1 MDVIERL
8 GPGDGPRLRAVRLRA
23 LADAPDAFVT
33 TLAEAEAWDDASWEG
48 QAVSLPTFV
57 WVDHGADLG
66 MVRVAPFD
74 GDPQAAYLISMWVA
88 PEARGHGV
96 GDALVS
102 EVLSWARVHARRRVF
117 LDVGERN
124 RPARALY
131 ERAGFVV
138 SGVRGTLPEPRA
150 RVCEVQM
157 RLDLDP

>member
-1 MDVIERL
+1 VIERL

-23 LADAPDAFVT
+23 LADAPEAFGT
-33 TLAEAEAWDDASWEG
+33 TLVEAEAWGDARWEG

-66 MVRVAPFD
+66 MVRVAPHD
-74 GDPQAAYLISMWVA
+74 DDAEAAYLISMWVA
-88 PEARGHGV
+88 PEARGRGV
-96 GDALVS
+96 GDMLVA
-102 EVLSWARVHARRRVF
+102 EVLGWARAHGRRRVF

-124 RPARALY
+124 GPARALY

-138 SGVRGTLPEPRA
+138 SGVRGALPEPRE

-157 RLDLDP
+157 RCDLDP